1 MYMPGPR
8 NMVLQTNI
16 PAHRYSSTVIINYE
30 NSGNVTYT
38 NISNSNN
45 INGKRVRYPPRS
57 TDREARHRTPS
68 ERRDQLPISPESVAD
83 YDEWFDVDD
92 GEDDSAASPQ
102 DSNRL
107 PPPYTPAVSSVA
119 DADPRP
125 QTSTQDECPGF
136 VTITIMQAGNV
147 RRDETRLCTHET
159 RKCANKREMVR
170 RQWLNGIGAQPP
182 IPAVG
187 PTFDEVRFR
196 NSFPQWMQRYM

>member
-8 NMVLQTNI
+8 NMVLQPNI
-16 PAHRYSSTVIINYE
+16 PAHRYTSNVIINYE

-45 INGKRVRYPPRS
+45 INGRRVRYPPRS
-57 TDREARHRTPS
+57 TDRETLHRAPS
-68 ERRDQLPISPESVAD
+68 DRRDQLLIAPESVAD
-83 YDEWFDVDD
+83 AGEWFDVDD
-92 GEDDSAASPQ
+92 GEDDSAASAQ
-102 DSNRL
+102 DANRL

-119 DADPRP
+119 DAEPQP
-125 QTSTQDECPGF
+125 QTSTQYECPGF

-159 RKCANKREMVR
+159 RECANKREMIR
-170 RQWLNGIGAQPP
+170 RQWFNGVGAQPP

-187 PTFDEVRFR
+187 PVFGEVRFR